1 MNTDLFFS
9 SSCSL
14 FNGGITKN
22 NKKNYGRI
30 EKNSFNVKYN
40 EAMSDDDEVGIR
52 FILNFAKK
60 KNNNKKFIQPH
71 VVQDQPYDESEDV
84 IDGED
89 VPSIYTSQPSA
100 RRAPGL
106 YFDIGNDFEIRN

>member
-9 SSCSL
+9 STCSL

-52 FILNFAKK
+52 FIEFCKK
-60 KNNNKKFIQPH
+60 KKQQQK
-71 VVQDQPYDESEDV
+71 
-84 IDGED
+84 
-89 VPSIYTSQPSA
+89 IYLAACCSRSTV
-100 RRAPGL
+100 
-106 YFDIGNDFEIRN
+106 

>member
-60 KNNNKKFIQPH
+60 KTTTKNLFSRMLFKINRMMNRKM
-71 VVQDQPYDESEDV
+71 
-84 IDGED
+84 
-89 VPSIYTSQPSA
+89 
-100 RRAPGL
+100 
-106 YFDIGNDFEIRN
+106 